1 MLDGVLPV
9 PVYKGAHLHLENMA
23 NKVEKKIS
31 SKIVR
36 NDQLEEMLAILH
48 DIKRRISSSDAVMDL
63 LMKNIK
69 PDGKYIY
76 FCPSVSKK
84 GFNDIDSLGKFLNE
98 NRKKIKNYKIL
109 NEAYNGTFEELLQD
123 VMKRA
128 DLLGNMIG
136 YAFFEMTDKSDKYNK
151 LLRAMGLAA
160 EIQGLVRP
168 FIK

>member
-1 MLDGVLPV
+1 MKVLIETITNRKG
-9 PVYKGAHLHLENMA
+9 YKNF
-23 NKVEKKIS
+23 
-31 SKIVR
+31 
-36 NDQLEEMLAILH
+36 
-48 DIKRRISSSDAVMDL
+48 
-63 LMKNIK
+63 KNIA
-69 PDGKYIY
+69 
-76 FCPSVSKK
+76 
-84 GFNDIDSLGKFLNE
+84 GFNDFLKE

-160 EIQGLVRP
+160 EIRGLVRGY
-168 FIK
+168 IKV

>member
-1 MLDGVLPV
+1 MKVLIETV
-9 PVYKGAHLHLENMA
+9 TNRKGYKNF
-23 NKVEKKIS
+23 K
-31 SKIVR
+31 
-36 NDQLEEMLAILH
+36 
-48 DIKRRISSSDAVMDL
+48 
-63 LMKNIK
+63 
-69 PDGKYIY
+69 
-76 FCPSVSKK
+76 
-84 GFNDIDSLGKFLNE
+84 DIDCLNEFMNE

-160 EIQGLVRP
+160 EIQGLVRGY
-168 FIK
+168 IKV

>member
-1 MLDGVLPV
+1 MKVVIETIANRKG
-9 PVYKGAHLHLENMA
+9 YKNF
-23 NKVEKKIS
+23 N
-31 SKIVR
+31 
-36 NDQLEEMLAILH
+36 
-48 DIKRRISSSDAVMDL
+48 
-63 LMKNIK
+63 NIA
-69 PDGKYIY
+69 
-76 FCPSVSKK
+76 
-84 GFNDIDSLGKFLNE
+84 GFNDFLNK
-98 NRKKIKNYKIL
+98 NRKKIKSYKIL

-151 LLRAMGLAA
+151 LLCAMGLAA